1 MRLIA
6 LKVHWHVASN
16 IKIAMI
22 TASMQ
27 MVSCLLY
34 VERKDVSS
42 IVNIITKTRVER
54 EANKGGKRNC
64 KLEAIE
70 VY

>member
-1 MRLIA
+1 MVGYKNPQYIHHMRLVA
-6 LKVHWHVASN
+6 SKVGWHVASN

-42 IVNIITKTRVER
+42 TVNIIIETRVER
-54 EANKGGKRNC
+54 EAVN
-64 KLEAIE
+64 
-70 VY
+70 